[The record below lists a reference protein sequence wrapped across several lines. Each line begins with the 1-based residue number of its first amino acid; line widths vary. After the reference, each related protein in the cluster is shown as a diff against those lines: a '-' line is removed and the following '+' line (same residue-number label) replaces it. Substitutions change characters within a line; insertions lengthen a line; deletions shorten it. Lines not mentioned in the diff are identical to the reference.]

1 MRDAQRIEMQERA
14 LAVLAKRISSNPRM
28 QERLIQVAKVDALE
42 AMDILPPVVYPGDVQ
57 KVDL

>member
-14 LAVLAKRISSNPRM
+14 LTVLARRISNNPRI

-42 AMDILPPVVYPGDVQ
+42 AMQILPPIVYPGDVQ
-57 KVDL
+57 GSDL